1 MFGGLYAKDDVI
13 QYRKAFDQLKVLVD
27 HADAQCIG
35 IVGVFDL
42 DDLSVFL
49 DLSLFRLIQTEENAH
64 QGRLAGAV
72 FAKQGVYLAF
82 PQLKCDVI
90 ICNDARKPLR
100 DVEHFD
106 CIRCIHGFNLL
117 YSHRY

>member
-1 MFGGLYAKDDVI
+1 M
-13 QYRKAFDQLKVLVD
+13 LVD
-27 HADAQCIG
+27 HADAQFVG

-42 DDLSVFL
+42 DDLAVLL
-49 DLSLFRLIQTEENAH
+49 DLPFLRLIQTEEDAH
-64 QGRLAGAV
+64 QRGLAGAV

-82 PQLKCDVI
+82 PQLKCDVV

-100 DVEHFD
+100 DVEHLD

-117 YSHRY
+117 